1 MVSEQRPVP
10 RFDRLCPASSVA
22 SKVKRR
28 NRAQGSA
35 AELAL
40 RRALWALGLRYRL
53 HAKDLPGKPDILFL
67 RQRLVVFVDGDF
79 WHGRHWDERR
89 RKLADGH
96 NAAYW
101 IAKIEYNIERDR
113 HNTKLLQAAGWHVIR
128 LWEKDILRA
137 PDEAAAV
144 VKAVLERR

>member
-1 MVSEQRPVP
+1 MSEQRPAP
-10 RFDRLCPASSVA
+10 RFDRLRPASSA
-22 SKVKRR
+22 AAQVKRR

-53 HAKDLPGKPDILFL
+53 HAKNLPGKPDILFL

-89 RKLADGH
+89 RRLSDGH

-101 IAKIEYNIERDR
+101 IAKIGYNIERDR
-113 HNTKLLQAAGWHVIR
+113 HNNELLQAQGWHVIR

-137 PDEAAAV
+137 PDDAAAV
-144 VKAVLERR
+144 VKAALDEI

>member
-1 MVSEQRPVP
+1 MGEQQPAP
-10 RFDRLCPASSVA
+10 RFDLLSPASTAA

-79 WHGRHWDERR
+79 WHGRHWEERR
-89 RKLADGH
+89 RKLSDGH

-101 IAKIEYNIERDR
+101 IAKIGYNIQRDR
-113 HNTKLLQAAGWHVIR
+113 HTTELLQKQGWRVVR
-128 LWEKDILRA
+128 LWEKDVLRA
-137 PDEAAAV
+137 PDDAAAAV
-144 VKAVLERR
+144 RDAIDRS